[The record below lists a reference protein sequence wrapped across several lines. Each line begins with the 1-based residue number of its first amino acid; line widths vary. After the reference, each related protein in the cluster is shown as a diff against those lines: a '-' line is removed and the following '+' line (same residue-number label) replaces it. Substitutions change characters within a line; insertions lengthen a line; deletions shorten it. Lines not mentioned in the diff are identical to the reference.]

1 MTNFNEGGRLAT
13 VSGNIL
19 RNLTPQLFAR
29 IENATHGVGIF
40 VEADTA
46 VTGNVVENATV
57 AGIMAGWGRFLRDV
71 TVTGNVV
78 RKAPIGV
85 GVSVTS
91 GAGAALIAN
100 NLINGATRGAIL
112 GMEQMQPVTGDLSK
126 EGAVRYSQLVV
137 SGNRVN

>member
-1 MTNFNEGGRLAT
+1 
-13 VSGNIL
+13 GNIL
-19 RNLTPQLFAR
+19 RNLAPQAHAR
-29 IENATHGVGIF
+29 IENSTHGVGIF

-78 RKAPIGV
+78 RKAPIGI

-91 GAGAALIAN
+91 GAGAALVAN
-100 NLINGATRGAIL
+100 NMISGATRGAIL
-112 GMEQMQPVTGDLSK
+112 GMEQMNPVTGDLTK
-126 EGAVRYSQLVV
+126 ESAVRYSQLVV